1 MEPFAYQQPRSGNQ
15 RRIGLVVLALA
26 SFGIWY
32 FDLVPE
38 VSSVSRG
45 TLDVDVTDPQLEQD
59 DFLALL
65 EADGPPP
72 TPESLPGDSGDDPLL
87 SGLADFG
94 PPPGHDS
101 GELNVTETDSLADV
115 FPEFGD
121 QTEPPV
127 VTEDVPPGIRQV
139 DFESPAP
146 TELTFPEPEPV
157 VPAEIASGLRQ
168 ADAWLQSGDTLEAHA
183 ALSRLYWTM
192 PAHREFL
199 YGRLQQTARDIYANP
214 DRHFAEPHFV
224 EFGQTLPQIA
234 AQYQVPWTYLARL
247 NGVTPE
253 TLQAGSRLKV
263 LKGPFGAVVDLKRFE
278 LTIHAHGWYV
288 HHFPIGLGKDG
299 GTPLGAFTVQGK
311 ETNPTWYNPAGGR
324 IDADDPANP
333 LGEHWIGLG
342 NQIGIHGT
350 VDPAAIGRWNARGS
364 IIMRN
369 ADVADV
375 YHLLN
380 TDSTVQILDR

>member
-101 GELNVTETDSLADV
+101 GELNVTETDSVADV

-127 VTEDVPPGIRQV
+127 VTEDWGCRKWRTG
-139 DFESPAP
+139 S
-146 TELTFPEPEPV
+146 T
-157 VPAEIASGLRQ
+157 
-168 ADAWLQSGDTLEAHA
+168 
-183 ALSRLYWTM
+183 
-192 PAHREFL
+192 
-199 YGRLQQTARDIYANP
+199 
-214 DRHFAEPHFV
+214 
-224 EFGQTLPQIA
+224 
-234 AQYQVPWTYLARL
+234 
-247 NGVTPE
+247 GVTPC
-253 TLQAGSRLKV
+253 
-263 LKGPFGAVVDLKRFE
+263 VDW
-278 LTIHAHGWYV
+278 IHW
-288 HHFPIGLGKDG
+288 
-299 GTPLGAFTVQGK
+299 
-311 ETNPTWYNPAGGR
+311 
-324 IDADDPANP
+324 
-333 LGEHWIGLG
+333 
-342 NQIGIHGT
+342 
-350 VDPAAIGRWNARGS
+350 
-364 IIMRN
+364 
-369 ADVADV
+369 
-375 YHLLN
+375 
-380 TDSTVQILDR
+380 